1 MHSKATIHP
10 NSRAAYFEG
19 AGMISRR
26 AQMVLD
32 WVRANGRATDRQ
44 VMQGLGFAEPNA
56 VRPRITELVDIGA
69 LIEVGSIACPVTH
82 KTVRLV
88 DVPRGPAQGRLFS

>member
-1 MHSKATIHP
+1 VRTNVHA
-10 NSRAAYFEG
+10 NSRAAYFEA

-44 VMQGLGFAEPNA
+44 VMQGLGFTDGNA
-56 VRPRITELVDIGA
+56 VKPRISELIQIG
-69 LIEVGSIACPVTH
+69 LLVEVGATRCHITG

>member
-1 MHSKATIHP
+1 MRTDVHQNSIESYHSSGP
-10 NSRAAYFEG
+10 L
-19 AGMISRR
+19 ISRR

-44 VMQGLGFAEPNA
+44 VMQGLGFTDGNA
-56 VRPRITELVDIGA
+56 VKPRISELIQIG
-69 LIEVGSIACPVTH
+69 LLVEVGATRCHITG

>member
-1 MHSKATIHP
+1 MRTNVHA
-10 NSRAAYFEG
+10 NSRDAYFEA

-44 VMQGLGFAEPNA
+44 VMQGLGFGEPGA
-56 VRPRITELVDIGA
+56 VRPRITELIAIGA
-69 LIEVGSIACPVTH
+69 LIEVGDTRCATTG
-82 KTVRLV
+82 KTVRIV
-88 DVPRGPAQGRLFS
+88 DLPRLSQGSLFQ